1 MNCREPS
8 VAGAMSIGR
17 MARAPEAAAVRQEGE
32 TGTGSWANGGERRG
46 DTVNSEPDAPDLRA
60 ALRALAVRSRQRRS
74 TRLSRSKD
82 DLLTTQ

>member
-32 TGTGSWANGGERRG
+32 TGAGSWANGGERRG
-46 DTVNSEPDAPDLRA
+46 DTVNSEPDAPA
-60 ALRALAVRSRQRRS
+60 SRALAVRSRQRRS

-82 DLLTTQ
+82 NLLTTQ